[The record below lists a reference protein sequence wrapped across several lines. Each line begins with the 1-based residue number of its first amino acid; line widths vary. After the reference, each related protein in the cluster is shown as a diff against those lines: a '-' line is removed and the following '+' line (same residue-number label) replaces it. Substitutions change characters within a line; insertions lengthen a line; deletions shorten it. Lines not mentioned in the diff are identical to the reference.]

1 MNVTKIIRK
10 VVKELIS
17 LRGEITTLE
26 VKNRLISIYDTVKWN
41 QSLVSGTMDLLCSNG
56 LIKNLQFRDNGKY
69 RTYTIPKQK
78 KEVISVNK
86 TKLQQIFMD
95 PSGKFQTVTWKAAS
109 GERTYSLKASRNKNN
124 NGYIEV
130 YTSKGEFKLVD
141 PRTILKIKANGS
153 IYKKK

>member
-78 KEVISVNK
+78 KEVISV
-86 TKLQQIFMD
+86 
-95 PSGKFQTVTWKAAS
+95 
-109 GERTYSLKASRNKNN
+109 
-124 NGYIEV
+124 YIEV